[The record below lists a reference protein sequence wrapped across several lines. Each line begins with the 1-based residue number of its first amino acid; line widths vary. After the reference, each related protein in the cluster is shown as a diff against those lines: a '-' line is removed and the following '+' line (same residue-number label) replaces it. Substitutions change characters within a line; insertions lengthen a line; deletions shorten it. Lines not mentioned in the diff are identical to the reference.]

1 MNIVSTLRAPAAV
14 LGATMLL
21 LALGPY
27 AGAAWGQSAVKP
39 GSAAPAPA
47 ATAPAAASSAA
58 PSVPTEPSTTTASFG
73 DWVLR
78 CQRLGDGEA
87 GSRICEVAQAM
98 QAQGQKTPF
107 VQIAIGRPAA
117 GEPLRVTLVLLPDL
131 SFPSSAQV
139 VGDGNGPVLDLPWR
153 RCLPGGCF
161 ADAVARDD
169 VLKRWRGLTEPG
181 RIVVKSAS
189 GREVAI
195 PLSFRGLAPALDALA
210 KERA

>member
-1 MNIVSTLRAPAAV
+1 MKIVSTFHAPAAV
-14 LGATMLL
+14 LGATLL
-21 LALGPY
+21 LALGPCN
-27 AGAAWGQSAVKP
+27 GTAWAQSAVKP

-47 ATAPAAASSAA
+47 ATAPAAASPAVA
-58 PSVPTEPSTTTASFG
+58 PVSTEPTTTTASFG

-78 CQRLGDGEA
+78 CQRLGEGEA
-87 GSRICEVAQAM
+87 GPRICEVVQVT
-98 QAQGQKTPF
+98 QVQGQKTPIA
-107 VQIAIGRPAA
+107 QIAIGRAAA
-117 GEPLRVTLVLLPDL
+117 GEPLRVTVVLVPDL

-139 VGDGNGPVLDLPWR
+139 VGESNGPVLDLPWR

-161 ADAVARDD
+161 ADAVAKDD
-169 VLKRWRGLTEPG
+169 LLKRWRGLTEPG
-181 RIVVKSAS
+181 RIVVKSAA

>member
-1 MNIVSTLRAPAAV
+1 MKIVSTFHAPTAV
-14 LGATMLL
+14 LGAMMSL
-21 LALGPY
+21 LALGLC
-27 AGAAWGQSAVKP
+27 AGAAWAQSTIKP
-39 GSAAPAPA
+39 GSAASAPA
-47 ATAPAAASSAA
+47 ATAPAAASPAAA
-58 PSVPTEPSTTTASFG
+58 PVPTEPTTTTASFG

-78 CQRLGDGEA
+78 CQRLGEGEA
-87 GSRICEVAQAM
+87 GPRICEVAQAM
-98 QAQGQKTPF
+98 QVAGQKTPIA
-107 VQIAIGRPAA
+107 QIAIGRAAA

-139 VGDGNGPVLDLPWR
+139 VGDNNGPVLDLPWR

-161 ADAVARDD
+161 ADAVAKDEL
-169 VLKRWRGLTEPG
+169 LKRWRGVTEPG

-189 GREVAI
+189 GRDVAI